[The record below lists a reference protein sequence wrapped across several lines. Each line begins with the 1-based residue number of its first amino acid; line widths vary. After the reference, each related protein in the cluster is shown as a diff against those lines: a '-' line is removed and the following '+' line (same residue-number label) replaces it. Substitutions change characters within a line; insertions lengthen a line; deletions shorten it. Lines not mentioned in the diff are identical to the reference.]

1 MILQWSWPHV
11 SRFKKQS
18 VFDLNGRG
26 FNAAAALGGEDH
38 QLGGVLPRAALLD
51 MVGLIQENSTPRKKS
66 SPTAAVPIVFSLMRR
81 SLFFGRGDTKLD
93 DWKTVYRSGAP
104 LVCPSSP
111 ALNADGCA

>member
-18 VFDLNGRG
+18 IFDLNGRG

-51 MVGLIQENSTPRKKS
+51 MVGLIQDEGPHVRERGERGAIPQHDRAGEPR
-66 SPTAAVPIVFSLMRR
+66 
-81 SLFFGRGDTKLD
+81 
-93 DWKTVYRSGAP
+93 
-104 LVCPSSP
+104 
-111 ALNADGCA
+111 